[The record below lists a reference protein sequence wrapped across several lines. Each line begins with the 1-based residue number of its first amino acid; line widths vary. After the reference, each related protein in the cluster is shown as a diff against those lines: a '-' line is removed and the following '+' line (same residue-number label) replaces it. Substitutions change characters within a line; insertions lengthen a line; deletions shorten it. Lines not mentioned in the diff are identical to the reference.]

1 MWVDKTIQIEKGV
14 RKMETVIAAL
24 ISAAA
29 AIVVGA
35 IQNSKTRALLEYRL
49 LELEKK
55 QDKHNSVIERMYK
68 VEEKTA
74 VQEEQI
80 KVANHRI
87 DDLERSVVSH
97 G

>member
-1 MWVDKTIQIEKGV
+1 
-14 RKMETVIAAL
+14 METVIAAL
-24 ISAAA
+24 ISAAS
-29 AIVVGA
+29 AIIVGA

-87 DDLERSVVSH
+87 DDLERSVSH

>member
-1 MWVDKTIQIEKGV
+1 
-14 RKMETVIAAL
+14 METVIAAL

-74 VQEEQI
+74 VQDEQI